1 MSLMTFSSLNLWL
14 SCHVSSLMHNHY
26 DGWIY
31 FVTVRSSLTTV
42 SVLRLLCRIHVLMCA
57 HCVYDFFMP
66 HSWTFFVLVVVCLVS
81 ICRCGLLCGLFFVF
95 LFAAIAALRSSC
107 CVLLLFLILTWRF
120 TAKPHTYLHY
130 VSHFCLI
137 TIWVTERVCSQGL
150 WLDLCLNLSSTPL
163 FSST

>member
-1 MSLMTFSSLNLWL
+1 MTFSSLNSWL

-42 SVLRLLCRIHVLMCA
+42 SVLLLLCRIHVLMCA

-81 ICRCGLLCGLFFVF
+81 ICRCGLLCGFFSLYIFYCYRCFTIFLLCLTVVF
-95 LFAAIAALRSSC
+95 DPNLKVYCQTTHILAL
-107 CVLLLFLILTWRF
+107 CVTLLFDHYLSDRACLFTGSLT
-120 TAKPHTYLHY
+120 
-130 VSHFCLI
+130 
-137 TIWVTERVCSQGL
+137 
-150 WLDLCLNLSSTPL
+150 
-163 FSST
+163 